1 MSRKPFNTLNDA
13 LAFQLSSMYDAEQ
26 RIRQEMAHFCDYSNF
41 IHLQNEIEKYIEQS
55 SNKIIKLERIFNY
68 LMEEPGGNSNN
79 IVASILTEIESNV
92 KNASS
97 PRLRDLML
105 TSSFLAMN
113 QYKLGIYSC
122 ALVIS
127 LELEVETV
135 SDLLKEI
142 VNWEKETSKSLSKL
156 AMEEVVYQSGYSLY

>member
-1 MSRKPFNTLNDA
+1 MSRIQFNTLNDA
-13 LAFQLSSMYDAEQ
+13 LAFQLSCMYDAEQ
-26 RIRQEMAHFCDYSNF
+26 KIRHGMPHFCDFTNF

-79 IVASILTEIESNV
+79 IVASMLEEIETNV
-92 KNASS
+92 KKASL

-122 ALVIS
+122 AEVIS

-135 SDLLKEI
+135 SDLLMEI
-142 VNWEKETSKSLSKL
+142 VNWEKETSKCLSKL
-156 AMEEVVYQSGYSLY
+156 TMEEVVFQSGYSLY

>member
-1 MSRKPFNTLNDA
+1 MSRKHFHTLNDA
-13 LAFQLSSMYDAEQ
+13 LAFQLSSMYDAERKIQ
-26 RIRQEMAHFCDYSNF
+26 QGMAQFCDYTNF

-55 SNKIIKLERIFNY
+55 SNKISKLERIFNY
-68 LMEEPGGNSNN
+68 LMEEPTGNTNN
-79 IVASILTEIESNV
+79 IVGMMLQEIAANM
-92 KNASS
+92 KNAGS

-113 QYKLGIYSC
+113 HYKLGIYTC
-122 ALVIS
+122 AEVIA

-135 SDLLKEI
+135 SDLLREI
-142 VNWEKETSKSLSKL
+142 VNWEKETSKSLSKI

>member
-1 MSRKPFNTLNDA
+1 MSRKHFDTLNDA

-26 RIRQEMAHFCDYSNF
+26 KIRHEMVHFCNYTNF
-41 IHLQNEIEKYIEQS
+41 IHLQNEIDKYIDQS

-68 LMEEPGGNSNN
+68 LMEEPGGISNN
-79 IVASILTEIESNV
+79 TVASVLAEIESNV
-92 KNASS
+92 KNSTS

-135 SDLLKEI
+135 SDLLQEI
-142 VNWEKETSKSLSKL
+142 VTWEKETSKSLSKL
-156 AMEEVVYQSGYSLY
+156 AMEEVVYHSGYSLY

>member
-1 MSRKPFNTLNDA
+1 MSRKHFHTLNDA
-13 LAFQLSSMYDAEQ
+13 LAFQLSSMYDAEKKVQ
-26 RIRQEMAHFCDYSNF
+26 QGMAQFCNFTNF

-55 SNKIIKLERIFNY
+55 SYKIIKLERIFNY
-68 LMEEPGGNSNN
+68 LMEEPDGKTSN
-79 IVASILTEIESNV
+79 IVSMILQEIAANV
-92 KNASS
+92 KNAAS
-97 PRLRDLML
+97 PRLRDIML

-122 ALVIS
+122 AEIVA

-135 SDLLKEI
+135 SDLLHEI
-142 VNWEKETSKSLSKL
+142 VNWERDTNKSLSKI